1 VEEADDRDRGGG
13 GAAAARGP
21 GKRAT
26 SRAERQGRR
35 ARSPE
40 GFDLVWARPE
50 RPSRERAGGLDRQQ
64 IVRAAITIADH
75 QGLDAL
81 TMRRVAHE
89 LGAGTMSLYWHVRSK
104 DELIELMRDEVAGEH
119 TLQPSGDWRSD
130 LARFARDT
138 RGMFLRHPWL
148 ASVAWGTPP
157 LGPNSLRQ
165 DELTM
170 AAMSS
175 LGVDLQTQGAIGA
188 VVYFFVVGFV
198 LRELAQEQVQQRT
211 GVTIEEW
218 RASVAPYIQ
227 QQLATGRYPNLQRAI
242 SSGGDLDN
250 DRAFEFILDFILD
263 GVAARLP
270 TSSDADRPHR
280 HAAPH

>member
-1 VEEADDRDRGGG
+1 M
-13 GAAAARGP
+13 
-21 GKRAT
+21 
-26 SRAERQGRR
+26 
-35 ARSPE
+35 
-40 GFDLVWARPE
+40 WARPE

-75 QGLDAL
+75 QGLGAL

-119 TLQPSGDWRSD
+119 TLQPSGDWRAD

-250 DRAFEFILDFILD
+250 DRAFEFILNFILD

-270 TSSDADRPHR
+270 TSSDAHRPR
-280 HAAPH
+280 RRAAPP